1 MLLVVSGGLVG
12 DYFGVLEEL
21 LDAHAAQ
28 LGDFLA
34 ADELADLE
42 VLSLDELLRGLDN
55 LFLGIKVTCEVNVL
69 VHGFGVDG
77 VKAKDGCASGG
88 KRAGN
93 LGCFHVVF
101 LSGCVFREVC
111 LVSNGVTGS
120 VRQGQRAALF
130 RQSTEKVK
138 IGWVNYRKGRA
149 FNTSFQ

>member
-1 MLLVVSGGLVG
+1 MLLVVGGLVG
-12 DYFGVLEEL
+12 DNFGVLEEL
-21 LDAHAAQ
+21 LDAHTAQ

-42 VLSLDELLRGLDN
+42 ILGLDELLRGLDN
-55 LFLGIKVTCEVNVL
+55 LVLGLEVPGEVNVL
-69 VHGFGVDG
+69 VHRFGVDG
-77 VKAKDGCASGG
+77 VKTKDGCASGG
-88 KRAGN
+88 KGAGN

-111 LVSNGVTGS
+111 LISTEVTGFG
-120 VRQGQRAALF
+120 RQGQRAPLF

>member
-1 MLLVVSGGLVG
+1 MN
-12 DYFGVLEEL
+12 DFGVLEEL

-28 LGDFLA
+28 LDDFLA

-55 LFLGIKVTCEVNVL
+55 LVLGLEVTGKVNVL

-77 VKAKDGCASGG
+77 VKAKDGCAGGG
-88 KRAGN
+88 KGAGN

-111 LVSNGVTGS
+111 LISNGVTGS
-120 VRQGQRAALF
+120 VIQPQRAGLF
-130 RQSTEKVK
+130 RRSKEKVK
-138 IGWVNYRKGRA
+138 IGWVNYRKGEHYTLP
-149 FNTSFQ
+149 FNN